1 VSLTTGL
8 GAPCFQALTRPV
20 SMMGLPLTY
29 VVLLAM
35 TVMGGF
41 IATLS
46 FAWLAASAVLGYA
59 ALRALAAWDPRIF
72 DVIFTSLRRTP
83 LPAAW
88 LRGRGIVYRA

>member
-1 VSLTTGL
+1 VSAS
-8 GAPCFQALTRPV
+8 APCFQALTRPV

-29 VVLLAM
+29 VVILGLL
-35 TVMGGF
+35 VMGGF

-46 FAWLAASAVLGYA
+46 FIYFGSSAIVGYA

-83 LPAAW
+83 LPTAW
-88 LRGRGIVYRA
+88 LRGKGIVYRA